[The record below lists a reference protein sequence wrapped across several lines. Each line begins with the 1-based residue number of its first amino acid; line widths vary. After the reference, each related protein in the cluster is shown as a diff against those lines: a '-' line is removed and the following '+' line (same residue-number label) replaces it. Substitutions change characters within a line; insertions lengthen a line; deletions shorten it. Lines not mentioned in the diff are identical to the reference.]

1 MAWPSSAPRTW
12 VDGERETAAIF
23 NAEVRDAGQS
33 GPMAT
38 TVTGLAALFSG
49 TPGAGAR
56 GYIKYGSSPFD
67 YVALV
72 YDTATTKWAE
82 QDADLVVQAVAT
94 VTGAGTGYSVA
105 VQGPL
110 MDHKLLADAGLKLY
124 IRVKAY
130 ANAGASSSMFVN
142 CLVSTGAAGGAL
154 TSDVTNVTSEVST
167 ASATDVLL
175 DSGWNILNGSVS
187 VAGLITLNIGMKRTG
202 ATSGNIRAGTAIWC
216 RWGT

>member
-12 VDGERETAAIF
+12 TDGERETAAIF
-23 NAEVRDAGQS
+23 NAEIRDAMSS

-38 TVTGLAALFSG
+38 TVAGLNALFPG

-56 GYIKYGSSPFD
+56 GYIKYGASPFD
-67 YVALV
+67 YIALV
-72 YDTATTKWAE
+72 YETVSGKWAE

-94 VTGAGTGYSVA
+94 VTGAGTSYTVA

-110 MDHKLLADAGLKLY
+110 MDHKLLYDAGLKLY

-142 CLVSTGAAGGAL
+142 CLVSTGAAAGAL
-154 TSDVTNVTSEVST
+154 TSDVTNATSEVST
-167 ASATDVLL
+167 ASTSDVLL
-175 DSGWNILNGSVS
+175 DSGWNVLN
-187 VAGLITLNIGMKRTG
+187 VATSTPGLITLNIGMKRTG
-202 ATSGNIRAGTAIWC
+202 ANSGNIRAGSAIWC